1 MLVHETELAQN
12 KRLFD
17 KREGIW
23 WREEAYNTF
32 AILIG
37 DAYLRGGGL
46 NWVLMVCAGFVLL
59 TGKIFAKNPVEKG
72 LISNKL
78 DLSLL

>member
-37 DAYLRGGGL
+37 DAYLRGG
-46 NWVLMVCAGFVLL
+46 A
-59 TGKIFAKNPVEKG
+59 
-72 LISNKL
+72 
-78 DLSLL
+78 